1 MQIIPTSH
9 QSIKYIDEYE
19 DYPDSFFHDQ
29 FDESSKIEE
38 VGNCIWQV
46 ISSIIPF
53 VSISLTAS
61 FIKLMVLV
69 ITEKFHCGQMSDFL
83 TGVIGF
89 TLLFLNSE
97 RLELFLPLLLYFLQ
111 SFALISSNLIRNN
124 SKGFLC
130 TLFTILF
137 IIICQFLMDND
148 DFLMTR
154 GSLMIAAMKQISLSF
169 DIDASASKDD
179 NKINYNLAVL
189 QIPSFFSQ
197 FAFVFDPTTLIFGP
211 FITYAQFLEMKCN
224 LRQELR
230 EFNYKFFLRLLH
242 SFWHLII
249 ALFFL
254 LLSTCFIDVDI
265 LSSFYFIP
273 FWLVQFTKALAF
285 RFSHYFVCYFA
296 TSIALIGGASYSL
309 EIARWTSIEW
319 PGSLAQV
326 ASFWNIPMHSF
337 LHICRSRKLLSNGFV
352 TLSAILITFA
362 ISSSLH
368 VLISILILI
377 YFHLGT

>member
-69 ITEKFHCGQMSDFL
+69 ITGNLLLNLVVKAITLEKFHCGQMSDFL

-137 IIICQFLMDND
+137 III
-148 DFLMTR
+148 
-154 GSLMIAAMKQISLSF
+154 
-169 DIDASASKDD
+169 
-179 NKINYNLAVL
+179 
-189 QIPSFFSQ
+189 
-197 FAFVFDPTTLIFGP
+197 
-211 FITYAQFLEMKCN
+211 
-224 LRQELR
+224 
-230 EFNYKFFLRLLH
+230 
-242 SFWHLII
+242 W
-249 ALFFL
+249 
-254 LLSTCFIDVDI
+254 
-265 LSSFYFIP
+265 
-273 FWLVQFTKALAF
+273 
-285 RFSHYFVCYFA
+285 
-296 TSIALIGGASYSL
+296 
-309 EIARWTSIEW
+309 
-319 PGSLAQV
+319 
-326 ASFWNIPMHSF
+326 
-337 LHICRSRKLLSNGFV
+337 
-352 TLSAILITFA
+352 
-362 ISSSLH
+362 
-368 VLISILILI
+368 
-377 YFHLGT
+377 